1 MKDTPDYFSWFILFS
16 CIILFGLVSYRL
28 INTKLTDEEKKKI
41 SYGEIVISFFVSIK
55 ILSYCYL
62 IMSMLAIGISFSFFS
77 IFRGF
82 VSYYD
87 SFLRFIHI
95 VQIILPAFIWAIF
108 CIITSPIS
116 LTTIQYVF
124 QDNLGN
130 SDKFLSIGILLSTI
144 FSFLFNLSGIS
155 PSFFRKMRLNRLF
168 F

>member
-1 MKDTPDYFSWFILFS
+1 
-16 CIILFGLVSYRL
+16 VSYRL

-41 SYGEIVISFFVSIK
+41 SYGEIVISLFVSIQILYFMIMVAIPTSRS
-55 ILSYCYL
+55 ILSL
-62 IMSMLAIGISFSFFS
+62 NFN
-77 IFRGF
+77 
-82 VSYYD
+82 
-87 SFLRFIHI
+87 
-95 VQIILPAFIWAIF
+95 ILKMFIWAIF
-108 CIITSPIS
+108 CIITSPFS

-155 PSFFRKMRLNRLF
+155 PSFFFKMRLNRLF

>member
-16 CIILFGLVSYRL
+16 CISLFGLVSYRL

-41 SYGEIVISFFVSIK
+41 SYGEIVISLFVSIQILFFMIMVAIPTSRS
-55 ILSYCYL
+55 ILSL
-62 IMSMLAIGISFSFFS
+62 NFN
-77 IFRGF
+77 
-82 VSYYD
+82 
-87 SFLRFIHI
+87 
-95 VQIILPAFIWAIF
+95 ILKMFIWAIF

-116 LTTIQYVF
+116 LTIIQYAF

-144 FSFLFNLSGIS
+144 FSFVFNLSGIS
-155 PSFFRKMRLNRLF
+155 PSFFFKMRLNRLF

>member
-1 MKDTPDYFSWFILFS
+1 MKNTPDYFSWFILFS
-16 CIILFGLVSYRL
+16 CISLFGLVSYRL

-55 ILSYCYL
+55 ILFVSIQIL
-62 IMSMLAIGISFSFFS
+62 FFMIMLAIGILSLNFN
-77 IFRGF
+77 
-82 VSYYD
+82 
-87 SFLRFIHI
+87 
-95 VQIILPAFIWAIF
+95 ILKMFIWAIF

-116 LTTIQYVF
+116 LTTIQYAF

-144 FSFLFNLSGIS
+144 FSFVFNLSGIS
-155 PSFFRKMRLNRLF
+155 PSFFFKMRLNRLF

>member
-1 MKDTPDYFSWFILFS
+1 MKNTPDYFSWFILFS
-16 CIILFGLVSYRL
+16 CISLFGLVSYRL

-41 SYGEIVISFFVSIK
+41 SYGEIVISLFVSIQ
-55 ILSYCYL
+55 ILL
-62 IMSMLAIGISFSFFS
+62 FMIMLAIGISFSFLRFF

-95 VQIILPAFIWAIF
+95 LQIFLPMFIWAIF

-144 FSFLFNLSGIS
+144 FSFV
-155 PSFFRKMRLNRLF
+155 FRKFEWNFTVF

>member
-1 MKDTPDYFSWFILFS
+1 MKDTSDYFSWFILFS

-41 SYGEIVISFFVSIK
+41 SYGEIVISLFVSIK
-55 ILSYCYL
+55 ILFYM
-62 IMSMLAIGISFSFFS
+62 IMLAVLVYHLFFS

-82 VSYYD
+82 FSYYD

-95 VQIILPAFIWAIF
+95 LPMFIWVIF

>member
-1 MKDTPDYFSWFILFS
+1 MKNTPDYFSWFILFS
-16 CIILFGLVSYRL
+16 CISLFGLVSYRL

-55 ILSYCYL
+55 ILFFM
-62 IMSMLAIGISFSFFS
+62 IMLAISISFSFFS

-87 SFLRFIHI
+87 SFLRFIH
-95 VQIILPAFIWAIF
+95 ILPAFIWAIF

-144 FSFLFNLSGIS
+144 FFLIDLSGIS
-155 PSFFRKMRLNRLF
+155 PSSFFRKMRLYRLF

>member
-41 SYGEIVISFFVSIK
+41 SYGEIVISLFVSIK
-55 ILSYCYL
+55 ILFFM
-62 IMSMLAIGISFSFFS
+62 IMVAIPTSRS
-77 IFRGF
+77 ILSLNFN
-82 VSYYD
+82 
-87 SFLRFIHI
+87 
-95 VQIILPAFIWAIF
+95 ILKMFIWAIF

>member
-28 INTKLTDEEKKKI
+28 INTKLSDEEKKKI
-41 SYGEIVISFFVSIK
+41 SYGEIVISLFVSIK
-55 ILSYCYL
+55 ILFFM
-62 IMSMLAIGISFSFFS
+62 IMVAIPTSRS
-77 IFRGF
+77 ILSLNFN
-82 VSYYD
+82 
-87 SFLRFIHI
+87 
-95 VQIILPAFIWAIF
+95 ILKMFIWAIF

-116 LTTIQYVF
+116 LTTIQYAF

>member
-41 SYGEIVISFFVSIK
+41 SYGEIVISLFVSIK
-55 ILSYCYL
+55 ILFFM
-62 IMSMLAIGISFSFFS
+62 IMVAIPTSRS
-77 IFRGF
+77 ILSLNFN
-82 VSYYD
+82 
-87 SFLRFIHI
+87 
-95 VQIILPAFIWAIF
+95 ILKMFIWAIF

-116 LTTIQYVF
+116 LTTIQYAF

>member
-28 INTKLTDEEKKKI
+28 INTTLTDEEKKKI
-41 SYGEIVISFFVSIK
+41 SYGEIVISLFVSIQ
-55 ILSYCYL
+55 ILFFM
-62 IMSMLAIGISFSFFS
+62 IMVAIPASRSVLSLNFN
-77 IFRGF
+77 
-82 VSYYD
+82 
-87 SFLRFIHI
+87 
-95 VQIILPAFIWAIF
+95 ILKMFIWAIF

-116 LTTIQYVF
+116 LTTIQYAF
-124 QDNLGN
+124 QDKLGN

>member
-55 ILSYCYL
+55 ILFFM
-62 IMSMLAIGISFSFFS
+62 IMLAIPTSRS
-77 IFRGF
+77 ILSLNFN
-82 VSYYD
+82 
-87 SFLRFIHI
+87 
-95 VQIILPAFIWAIF
+95 ILKMFIWAIF

-144 FSFLFNLSGIS
+144 FSFVFNLSGIS
-155 PSFFRKMRLNRLF
+155 PSFFFKMRLNRLF

>member
-28 INTKLTDEEKKKI
+28 INTTLTDEEKKKI
-41 SYGEIVISFFVSIK
+41 SYGEIVISLFVSIQ
-55 ILSYCYL
+55 ILFFM
-62 IMSMLAIGISFSFFS
+62 IMVAIPASRSVLSLNFN
-77 IFRGF
+77 
-82 VSYYD
+82 
-87 SFLRFIHI
+87 
-95 VQIILPAFIWAIF
+95 ILKMFIWAIF

>member
-55 ILSYCYL
+55 ILFFM
-62 IMSMLAIGISFSFFS
+62 IMLAIPTSRS
-77 IFRGF
+77 ILSLNFN
-82 VSYYD
+82 
-87 SFLRFIHI
+87 
-95 VQIILPAFIWAIF
+95 ILKMFIWAIF

-116 LTTIQYVF
+116 LTTIQYAF

-144 FSFLFNLSGIS
+144 FSFVFNLSGIS
-155 PSFFRKMRLNRLF
+155 PSFFFKMRLNRLF